1 MVLTGE
7 QKMLRCS
14 YFQTCLSKVY
24 VKDLVYNQGL
34 ALQKAVN
41 PGLDLMFSLPCRHAQ
56 LLYTHCLYLLRGV
69 SNVSL

>member
-14 YFQTCLSKVY
+14 YFQKCLLRVY

-34 ALQKAVN
+34 ALQKVVN
-41 PGLDLMFSLPCRHAQ
+41 PDLDLMFSLPCQPQR
-56 LLYTHCLYLLRGV
+56 LYTHCLYLLRGV

>member
-1 MVLTGE
+1 MILTGE

-14 YFQTCLSKVY
+14 YYQKCLSKVY

-41 PGLDLMFSLPCRHAQ
+41 PGLDFSLPCQHAQ
-56 LLYTHCLYLLRGV
+56 SPYTHCLYLLRGV